1 MYIDYRT
8 RRIMNQQVQRSGG
21 FVRGR
26 YTLRQGDGLLSAIAG
41 IGKAVLKAVV
51 PKNTIVGKMLA
62 GPAAVSVSKLGIPT
76 LPAMLASGVAG
87 AMIPSGGGAIS
98 GPQDQ
103 SKGLGSLIPWW
114 KGAGGHLQFP
124 WQDPSFMEGLK
135 PPFVLDDSYLKQ
147 ISRAPRGYV
156 VVHDNKGRPYCMAK
170 FIAQKMGAWKAA
182 RKPPISAGEWHKYQT
197 AAAVEKK
204 LRHIAGK
211 ALRKHARSSGARGG
225 SQRFIIQ
232 ESGPGSVKVSN
243 RRAA

>member
-1 MYIDYRT
+1 MSYVDWRT
-8 RRIMNQQVQRSGG
+8 RKIMQRQPMQTGG

-26 YTLRQGDGLLSAIAG
+26 YTLRQGDGLFSAIAG
-41 IGKAVLKAVV
+41 VGKAILKAVV

-62 GPAAVSVSKLGIPT
+62 GPAGTSVAKLGIPT
-76 LPAMLASGVAG
+76 APFSYGSALAGIGAG
-87 AMIPSGGGAIS
+87 LAATAATS
-98 GPQDQ
+98 DQ
-103 SKGLGSLIPWW
+103 AKGLGSLIPWW

-135 PPFVLDDSYLKQ
+135 PPFVLDDSYLKE
-147 ISRAPRGYV
+147 IRRAPRGYV
-156 VVHDNKGRPYCMAK
+156 VVRDNKGRPYCMAK
-170 FIAQKMGAWKAA
+170 FIAQKLHAWTPA

-211 ALRKHARSSGARGG
+211 ALRKHARGGGGRGG

>member
-1 MYIDYRT
+1 MSYVDWRT
-8 RRIMNQQVQRSGG
+8 RKIMQRQPMQTGG

-26 YTLRQGDGLLSAIAG
+26 YTLRQGDGLFSAIAG
-41 IGKAVLKAVV
+41 VGKAILKAVV

-62 GPAAVSVSKLGIPT
+62 GPAGTSVAKLGIPT
-76 LPAMLASGVAG
+76 LPAMLASGIAG
-87 AMIPSGGGAIS
+87 AMIPSGGGAAA
-98 GPQDQ
+98 P
-103 SKGLGSLIPWW
+103 GLGSLIPWW

-135 PPFVLDDSYLKQ
+135 PPFVLDDSYLKE
-147 ISRAPRGYV
+147 IRRAPRGYV
-156 VVHDNKGRPYCMAK
+156 VVRDNKGRPYCMAK
-170 FIAQKMGAWKAA
+170 FIAQKLHDWTPA

-211 ALRKHARSSGARGG
+211 ALRKHARGGGGRGG

>member
-1 MYIDYRT
+1 MSYVDWRT
-8 RRIMNQQVQRSGG
+8 RKIMQRQPMQSSG

-26 YTLRQGDGLLSAIAG
+26 YTLRQGDGLFSAIAG
-41 IGKAVLKAVV
+41 VGKAILKAVV

-62 GPAAVSVSKLGIPT
+62 GPAGTSVAKLGIPT
-76 LPAMLASGVAG
+76 LPAMLASGIAG
-87 AMIPSGGGAIS
+87 TMIPSGGGAAA
-98 GPQDQ
+98 P
-103 SKGLGSLIPWW
+103 GLGSLIPWW

-124 WQDPSFMEGLK
+124 WQDPTFMEGLK
-135 PPFVLDDSYLKQ
+135 PPFVLDDSYLKE
-147 ISRAPRGYV
+147 IRRAPRGYV
-156 VVHDNKGRPYCMAK
+156 VVRDNKGRPYCMAK
-170 FIAQKMGAWKAA
+170 FIAQKLHAWTPA

-211 ALRKHARSSGARGG
+211 ALRKHARGGGGRGG

>member
-1 MYIDYRT
+1 MSYVDWRT
-8 RRIMNQQVQRSGG
+8 RKIIQRQPMQSSG

-26 YTLRQGDGLLSAIAG
+26 YTLRQGDGLFSAIAG
-41 IGKAVLKAVV
+41 VGKAILKAVV

-62 GPAAVSVSKLGIPT
+62 GPAGTSVAKLGIPT
-76 LPAMLASGVAG
+76 LPAMLASGIAG
-87 AMIPSGGGAIS
+87 TMIPSGGGAAA
-98 GPQDQ
+98 P
-103 SKGLGSLIPWW
+103 GLGSLIPWW

-124 WQDPSFMEGLK
+124 WQDPTFMEGLK
-135 PPFVLDDSYLKQ
+135 PPFVLDDSYLKE
-147 ISRAPRGYV
+147 IRRAPRGYV
-156 VVHDNKGRPYCMAK
+156 VVRDNKGRPYCMAK
-170 FIAQKMGAWKAA
+170 FIAQKLHAWTPA

-211 ALRKHARSSGARGG
+211 ALRKHARGGGGRGG